1 MLFREK
7 TPNDIFGCECQKEK
21 MKKFFLLILLGGKV
35 VFCCFPERRTGR
47 QIDCFNFGFR
57 G

>member
-7 TPNDIFGCECQKEK
+7 TSNDIFGCECQEEK